1 MTTQSVEKKRELII
15 VKRESGVALIMFD
28 SAGKFNS
35 LGSGTMVELNE
46 VLSLIESDNSIKAV
60 VGISGKP
67 DSFII
72 GADLYE
78 IRKADSKEAL
88 LRLSRNGQELLNRI
102 SSFKKPFV
110 IAINGACLGGGLEI
124 ALATH
129 ARVATRNEK
138 TILGLP
144 ETRLGLIPGCGGTQR
159 LPRLVGLKVAL
170 DMILSANTISADKA
184 LEIGLVDE
192 LVEPDR
198 LIEAAEKKALS
209 LIGSPEWEKLVRK
222 NADETGLQPVK
233 ASSYCLTDL
242 TQEKAEKLLT
252 ISERAIRLRTKG
264 HYPAQT
270 EALKVIRSGL
280 NGGFMAGLK
289 AEAEAFAELG
299 SGEVAANLIALFFNT
314 DLARG
319 TAQALVQKNP
329 GSQVQTIGIVGSGTM
344 GASLAQLAAA
354 NGIKVFL
361 KTSNEKVSEINELMY
376 QMAQRNAHHMTGSKA
391 ETDQVFDELFNN
403 ILDNIHVVSH
413 FEKLSDADL
422 IIECVIEDSEA
433 KASVISQ
440 IADVAKQGC
449 VIVTNTSALSV
460 TELAKSTKQPENFLG
475 LHFFHPVDRMPLVE
489 MIAQPATNKATL
501 ARATDLALR
510 LEKTPLVTKDKP
522 GFLIN
527 RLLTV
532 YLFEVARLAE
542 EKTPVNWIEEAL
554 LDFGMPMGPIQL
566 LDEIGIDVA
575 FTVAKNLA
583 DGLGAR
589 LAAPEI
595 FRQACELGLQGK
607 RGNVGLYLWQN
618 SEKKLGFNPEFLSK
632 TAAVVSDEKPT
643 EEEKARIIDRA
654 LLAML
659 DEAARCLEEKVVSR
673 PREIDY
679 ALILG
684 VGFPAFR
691 GGLLKYA
698 DHRGLKNLVP
708 IMDSFY
714 AETLTVGTAGERTV
728 STLLKKYAEE
738 NRGFYS
744 LAGAKED

>member
-1 MTTQSVEKKRELII
+1 MTTQSVEKKRELVI
-15 VKRESGVALIMFD
+15 VKRDSGVALIMFD

-46 VLSLIESDNSIKAV
+46 VLSLIESDSSIKAV

-78 IRKADSKEAL
+78 IRKADSKQEL
-88 LRLSRNGQELLNRI
+88 LLLSQKGQVLLNRI
-102 SSFKKPFV
+102 ASFKKPFV

-170 DMILSANTISADKA
+170 DMILSANTLCADKA

-192 LVEPDR
+192 LVEP
-198 LIEAAEKKALS
+198 EAAEKKALA
-209 LIGSPEWEKLVRK
+209 LIGSSAWEELVGK
-222 NADETGLQPVK
+222 NADETTLQPVK

-242 TQEKAEKLLT
+242 TQEKADRLLT

-270 EALKVIRSGL
+270 EALRVIRKGL
-280 NGGFMAGLK
+280 NEGFLAGLA
-289 AEAEAFAELG
+289 AESEAFAELG
-299 SGEVAANLIALFFNT
+299 SGEVAANLITLFFNT

-319 TAQALVQKNP
+319 TAQALVQKFPN
-329 GSQVQTIGIVGSGTM
+329 SMVKTIGIVGSGTM

-354 NGIKVFL
+354 HGIKVVL
-361 KTSNEKVSEINELMY
+361 KTSSEKIPEINDLMY
-376 QMAQRNAHHMTGSKA
+376 HLAQGNAHHMTGAKA
-391 ETDQVFDELFNN
+391 ETDQVFDELFNT

-413 FEKLSDADL
+413 FEKLEEADL
-422 IIECVIEDSEA
+422 IIECVIEDPKT

-440 IADVAKQGC
+440 IAKVAKQDC
-449 VIVTNTSALSV
+449 VIVTNTSALSI

-489 MIAQPATNKATL
+489 LIAQPATNKPTL

-542 EKTPVNWIEEAL
+542 EKTPLNWIEEAL

-607 RGNVGLYLWQN
+607 RGNVGLYLWQH
-618 SEKKLGFNPEFLSK
+618 SEKKLGFNPEFLEK
-632 TAAVVSDEKPT
+632 TAAVVSEEKLT
-643 EEEKARIIDRA
+643 DEEKARIIDRA

-659 DEAARCLEEKVVSR
+659 DEAARCLEEKVVAR

-714 AETLTVGTAGERTV
+714 VETHAAGTAGERTV
-728 STLLKKYAEE
+728 SALLMKYAEE